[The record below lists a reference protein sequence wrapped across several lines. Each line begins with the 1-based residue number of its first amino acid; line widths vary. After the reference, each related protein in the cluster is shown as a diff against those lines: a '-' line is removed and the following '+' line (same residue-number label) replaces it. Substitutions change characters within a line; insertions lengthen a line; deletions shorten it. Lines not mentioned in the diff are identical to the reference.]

1 MRILD
6 RLVVRDFVRLFALF
20 ILAAP
25 FLFILGDVTEK
36 LDSYLRQGLTWQ
48 QIALGYLYQMPM
60 FVSWG
65 LPVAALIATIFT
77 VNNMTRHSEVAAA
90 KASGVS
96 FFRLFAAL
104 PVLGV
109 LLTVLGLGLVEVVP
123 VGTQKRA
130 EVMGERQ
137 ATRHLARSDFI
148 YRDQDGRAFAIRRLD
163 VSSGHILGITMERP
177 GDEPEIPSV
186 HIFAPLARYDEDNGW
201 TLYDG
206 YLRLMSG
213 ADVERAYRFSRLQ
226 PRGFDEPPERLV
238 DQQKDPEM
246 MRYAELGLLIRSL
259 QRSGS
264 DPRELM
270 VERAQKLA
278 IPVAALIIILFGAPL
293 ANSAPRA
300 GAAYGVG
307 VSLAVTI
314 IYLMLFKVAGAAGN
328 TGAIA
333 PGLAAWLPN
342 MIFGAASLAL
352 LTRVRT

>member
-6 RLVVRDFVRLFALF
+6 RLIIKDFLRLFVLF
-20 ILAAP
+20 LLAAP

-36 LDSYLRQGLTWQ
+36 LDSYLRQGMTWQ

-90 KASGVS
+90 KAGGIS
-96 FFRLFAAL
+96 FFRLFAPL
-104 PVLGV
+104 PLLGV
-109 LLTVLGLGLVEVVP
+109 LLTVLGLALVEVVP

-137 ATRHLARSDFI
+137 TVRNLARSDFI
-148 YRDQDGRAFAIRRLD
+148 YRDTDGRAFAIRRLD
-163 VSSGHILGITMERP
+163 VAAGQIMGITMERV
-177 GDEPEIPSV
+177 GDEPDRPSV
-186 HIFAPLARYDEDNGW
+186 HVYAAMARYEEGNGW
-201 TLYDG
+201 ILHDG
-206 YLRLMSG
+206 YVRLLAG
-213 ADVERAYRFSRLQ
+213 ADLERAYRFARLQ
-226 PRGFDEPPERLV
+226 PRGFDDPPDRLV

-246 MRYAELGLLIRSL
+246 MRYAELGQLIRSL
-259 QRSGS
+259 QRSGAN
-264 DPRELM
+264 PLELM

-293 ANSAPRA
+293 ANSAPRG

-314 IYLMLFKVAGAAGN
+314 VYLMLFKVAGAAGN
-328 TGAIA
+328 TGAI
-333 PGLAAWLPN
+333 PPLLAAWIPN
-342 MIFGAASLAL
+342 FIFGAAAVGL
-352 LTRVRT
+352 LIRVRT